1 MTLALFIGLLISSFI
16 PQELIMNK
24 GIAGNTS
31 SDLLE
36 RIESDVIAEDPD
48 LVLVMVGTN
57 DMLNS
62 SKMLSYEEYA
72 SNLTEIVRRLK
83 KRNIEVLLLSPP
95 TVDTSY
101 LFERHD
107 KSLFVESP
115 NQKLDSVS
123 RMMQNISAGENV
135 GFLDIHRSFS
145 DLGLPQHNSDN
156 YIQNEINSDRRD
168 GVHPTGHGYSFIS
181 KQIFQYLEVEM
192 MLQKDMKIIC
202 FGDSITRG
210 SNVEGSGT
218 STGKTYPAYLSAM
231 ITNKF
236 SCNNDN
242 K

>member
-1 MTLALFIGLLISSFI
+1 
-16 PQELIMNK
+16 MNK

-36 RIESDVIAEDPD
+36 RIESDVIAENPE
-48 LVLVMVGTN
+48 LVIIMVGTN

-62 SKMLSYEEYA
+62 KKMITYEEYQ
-72 SNLTEIVRRLK
+72 SNLSDLVQKLK
-83 KRNIEVLLLSPP
+83 KSAMEVLLLSPP

-115 NQKLDSVS
+115 NQKLDSIS
-123 RMMQNISAGENV
+123 RILEDISIRENV

-236 SCNNDN
+236 SCNN
-242 K
+242 

>member
-1 MTLALFIGLLISSFI
+1 
-16 PQELIMNK
+16 MNK

-36 RIESDVIAEDPD
+36 RIESDVIAENPE
-48 LVLVMVGTN
+48 LVIIMVGTN

-62 SKMLSYEEYA
+62 KKMITYEEYQ
-72 SNLTEIVRRLK
+72 SNLSDLVQKLK
-83 KRNIEVLLLSPP
+83 KSAMEVLLLSPP

-115 NQKLDSVS
+115 NQKLDSIS
-123 RMMQNISAGENV
+123 RILEDISIRENV

-218 STGKTYPAYLSAM
+218 STGKTYPAYLSTM

-236 SCNNDN
+236 SCN